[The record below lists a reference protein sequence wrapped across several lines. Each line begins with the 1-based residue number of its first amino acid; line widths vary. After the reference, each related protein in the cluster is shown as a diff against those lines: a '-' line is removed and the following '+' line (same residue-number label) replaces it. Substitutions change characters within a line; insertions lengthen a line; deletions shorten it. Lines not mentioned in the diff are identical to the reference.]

1 MSRTTIAVSKELYQ
15 ELLLEKQRLKAKTMG
30 ETIEKILKEYRK
42 LKRVI
47 AVLEIIEKNKTERK
61 IDLKEFLED
70 RRKWGASREFY

>member
-47 AVLEIIEKNKTERK
+47 AVLEIIEKIR
-61 IDLKEFLED
+61 LKE
-70 RRKWGASREFY
+70 K